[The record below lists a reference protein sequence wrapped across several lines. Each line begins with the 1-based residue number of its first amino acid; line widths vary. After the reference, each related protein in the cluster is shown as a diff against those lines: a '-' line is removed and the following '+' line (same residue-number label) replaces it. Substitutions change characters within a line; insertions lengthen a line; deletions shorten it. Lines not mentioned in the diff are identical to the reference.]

1 MIRAS
6 KHSLTKHTNTS
17 KIYVLDELFVLYK
30 KDLIIYINYIVDG
43 VLPKGKN
50 LSSKDL
56 PIENISHSRYRQ
68 LIYKQASEI
77 IRSQLKQSKERRFIK
92 YQKIYSYFANNGR
105 QTKFVDTKFS
115 KLKLKDI
122 MNTKFFTVPTVKNV
136 TINLDERFFDISYN
150 TSFDGFIKIILP
162 IFNEKG
168 TRALNIK
175 VPFNHHKHSKKFRD
189 NNFTLRKVIQLK
201 QIGSAMYANL
211 VWEKEIPLV
220 YEGIDLGI
228 DVGYRKLIATSEGQL
243 LGTEMTDIYK
253 SIVNK
258 EKNSKNYKKGLRER
272 DNLIKTFVAQIELQ
286 DVRRVMIEDL
296 RNVKYKSEFH
306 NTVNDLLARWTY
318 RPLLERIIMTC
329 EAKGIV
335 VVKVSPQFTS
345 QTCCKCGSVH
355 KESRNRDEFKC
366 IDCGYTA
373 DADYNAAVNIRNK
386 GAIVPLSKKPILE
399 EIFH

>member
-1 MIRAS
+1 MLRTS
-6 KHSLTKHTNTS
+6 KHSLTKHTNVS
-17 KIYVLDELFVLYK
+17 KLDTLDDLFVLYK
-30 KDLIIYINYIVDG
+30 KDLIIYINYIVDK
-43 VLPKGKN
+43 VLPLGKN

-77 IRSQLKQSKERRFIK
+77 IRSQIKQSKERRFLR
-92 YQKIYSYFANNGR
+92 YQKVYAYFKNNGR
-105 QTKFVDTKFS
+105 QTKFVNTKFK

-122 MNTKFFTVPTVKNV
+122 IDTRFFTVPTVKNV

-150 TSFDGFIKIILP
+150 SSFDGFIKIILP
-162 IFNEKG
+162 FFNEKG
-168 TRALNIK
+168 TRALTVK
-175 VPFNHHKHSKKFRD
+175 VPFNHHKHSNKFKED
-189 NNFTLRKVIQLK
+189 NFTLRKVIQLK
-201 QIGSAMYANL
+201 QIGSKMYANL

-220 YEGIDLGI
+220 TKGIDLGI
-228 DVGYRKLIATSEGQL
+228 DVGYRKLIATSEGQM
-243 LGTEMTDIYK
+243 LGSEMTDIYK

-258 EKNSKNYKKGLRER
+258 KKNSKNYKKGLKER
-272 DNLIKTFVAQIELQ
+272 DNLIKTYVAQIELH

-296 RNVKYKSEFH
+296 CNVKYKSEFH

-329 EAKGIV
+329 EAKGIT

-355 KESRNRDEFKC
+355 KESRDRDNFKC
-366 IDCGYTA
+366 VDCGYTA
-373 DADYNAAVNIRNK
+373 DADYNAAVNIRDK
-386 GAIVPLSKKPILE
+386 GAIVPLSEKPILE
-399 EIFH
+399 ENFH

>member
-1 MIRAS
+1 MIRTS
-6 KHSLTKHTNTS
+6 KHSLTKHTNVS
-17 KIYVLDELFVLYK
+17 KIDTLDELFVLYK

-43 VLPKGKN
+43 VLPLGKN

-56 PIENISHSRYRQ
+56 PIENITHSRYRQ

-77 IRSQLKQSKERRFIK
+77 IRSQLKQSKDRRYLR
-92 YQKIYSYFANNGR
+92 YQKVYTYFANNGR
-105 QTKFVDTKFS
+105 QTKFVNTKFS
-115 KLKLKDI
+115 KLKLKEI
-122 MNTKFFTVPTVKNV
+122 MNTRFFTVPTVKNV

-150 TSFDGFIKIILP
+150 SSFDGFIKIILP

-168 TRALNIK
+168 TRALTVN
-175 VPFNHHKHSKKFRD
+175 VPFNHHKHSNKFKD
-189 NNFTLRKVIQLK
+189 DNFTLRKVIQLK
-201 QIGSAMYANL
+201 QIGSTMYTNL
-211 VWEKEIPLV
+211 VWEKEIPLDAK
-220 YEGIDLGI
+220 GIDLGI

-253 SIVNK
+253 YIVNK
-258 EKNSKNYKKGLRER
+258 EKNSKNYKKALKQR
-272 DNLIKTFVAQIELQ
+272 DNLIKSYVAHIELHN
-286 DVRRVMIEDL
+286 VGRVIIEDL
-296 RNVKYKSEFH
+296 CNVKYKSDFH

-373 DADYNAAVNIRNK
+373 DADYNAAVNIRDK
-386 GAIVPLSKKPILE
+386 GAIVPLSKKPILD

>member
-1 MIRAS
+1 MIRTS
-6 KHSLTKHTNTS
+6 KHSLTKHTNVS
-17 KIYVLDELFVLYK
+17 KIDTLDELFVLYK

-43 VLPKGKN
+43 ILPLGKN

-56 PIENISHSRYRQ
+56 PIENITHSRYRQ

-77 IRSQLKQSKERRFIK
+77 IRSQLKQSKDRRYLR
-92 YQKIYSYFANNGR
+92 YQKVYTYFANNGR
-105 QTKFVDTKFS
+105 QTKFVNTKFS
-115 KLKLKDI
+115 KLKLKEI
-122 MNTKFFTVPTVKNV
+122 MNTRFFTVPTVKNV

-150 TSFDGFIKIILP
+150 SSFDGFIKIILP

-168 TRALNIK
+168 TRALTVN
-175 VPFNHHKHSKKFRD
+175 VPFNHHKHSNKFKD
-189 NNFTLRKVIQLK
+189 DNFTLRKVIQLK
-201 QIGSAMYANL
+201 QIGSTMYANL
-211 VWEKEIPLV
+211 VWEKEIPLDAK
-220 YEGIDLGI
+220 GIDLGI

-258 EKNSKNYKKGLRER
+258 EKNSNNYKKALKQR
-272 DNLIKTFVAQIELQ
+272 DNLIKSYVAQIELHN
-286 DVRRVMIEDL
+286 VGRVIIEDL
-296 RNVKYKSEFH
+296 CNVKYKSDFH

-318 RPLLERIIMTC
+318 RPLLERIVMTC

-373 DADYNAAVNIRNK
+373 DADYNAAVNIRDK
-386 GAIVPLSKKPILE
+386 GVIVPLSKKPILD